1 MENAVPEHA
10 SEHNAAR
17 SARRALCARARAGE
31 QIMASSGNML
41 EAPALLRDIE
51 PKSTAW
57 GHGGPENRIFPH
69 LGALA
74 HLRIGARCARRSA
87 LERVS
92 SCCTFAENKRQS
104 RVQLTQHE
112 VRKPRMRCWGYCGR
126 ELEYFE
132 GLAYLD

>member
-1 MENAVPEHA
+1 MGTQPKFDTWRACGPENRISQAGPAIVV
-10 SEHNAAR
+10 EHNGAR
-17 SARRALCARARAGE
+17 SARRAARAR
-31 QIMASSGNML
+31 I
-41 EAPALLRDIE
+41 
-51 PKSTAW
+51 
-57 GHGGPENRIFPH
+57 
-69 LGALA
+69 
-74 HLRIGARCARRSA
+74 
-87 LERVS
+87 V